1 LRTGE
6 MSSLDVNQDARLA
19 LSKDEKY
26 IQSIISSAELRKR
39 DKVALSAD
47 AASQF
52 DQLIMVYE

>member
-1 LRTGE
+1 

-26 IQSIISSAELRKR
+26 IQSIISSAELKKR
-39 DKVALSAD
+39 EKVALNAE

-52 DQLIMVYE
+52 EQLIMTYE